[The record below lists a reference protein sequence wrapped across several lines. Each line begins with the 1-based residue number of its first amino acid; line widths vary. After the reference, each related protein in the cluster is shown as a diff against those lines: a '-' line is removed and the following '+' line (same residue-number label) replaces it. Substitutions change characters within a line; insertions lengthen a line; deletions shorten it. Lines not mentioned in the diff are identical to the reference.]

1 MISASTEP
9 SSSSRCASSTNTTD
23 SSATR
28 LFCGGRSPRTCAA
41 EPTQSARKDQ
51 RAERNLITKQS
62 KLSGAYDR
70 PAELVEEA
78 RHGDRIGEPEGAG
91 GLALP
96 FAEAL
101 LRDVLVVGRL
111 QRGRHGG
118 GGSAGRGQGFGGI
131 RVSWE
136 VPRTEEQQERGGGGE
151 LAMRDG
157 EGGETATEAGVSV
170 CVREAEN
177 AMPCFGSVWV
187 GLLVMNTENSGE
199 KILFIYKIYHP
210 GIFFL

>member
-9 SSSSRCASSTNTTD
+9 SSSSRRASSTNTTD

-28 LFCGGRSPRTCAA
+28 LFCGGRSPCTCAA

-51 RAERNLITKQS
+51 RADRNLITKQS

-136 VPRTEEQQERGGGGE
+136 VPRTEEQQDRWGWWRTGDERWGRGEDGDGGG
-151 LAMRDG
+151 
-157 EGGETATEAGVSV
+157 V
-170 CVREAEN
+170 CAR
-177 AMPCFGSVWV
+177 
-187 GLLVMNTENSGE
+187 TR
-199 KILFIYKIYHP
+199 
-210 GIFFL
+210 